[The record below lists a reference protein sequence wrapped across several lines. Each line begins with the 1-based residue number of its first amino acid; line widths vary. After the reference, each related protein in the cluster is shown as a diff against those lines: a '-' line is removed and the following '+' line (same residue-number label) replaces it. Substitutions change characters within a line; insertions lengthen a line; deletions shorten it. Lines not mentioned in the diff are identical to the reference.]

1 MLILL
6 TTSRGIEDIVEK
18 EIEEKIGAFKNRK
31 DLVDIPGRLLV
42 ELSEESVSKLFT
54 LRSVYHIV
62 RFITS
67 FKIESS
73 GEGLRT
79 IYNTLKSLD
88 LSDVVRGKKKFR
100 VTSERSGNHEFT
112 SIDIQRV
119 AGQAIVE
126 SYELKVDLKNFDLEF
141 IVDVTNDKCIV
152 GSRLTRESLHKRGY
166 RIFNHP
172 AALKPVL
179 AYAMVRLTNV
189 REDETLVD
197 PMCGGGTIPIEA
209 AYSYNGKIKIYGF
222 DKVLKYVLGAKL
234 NAEKAGVS
242 SHIVFEKLDCALLS
256 KRLSS
261 IDAIV
266 TNPPYGVRMTPRTGI
281 EKLYGT
287 LVSEAYKT
295 LNNDGKFVVITLK
308 FGLMKRILKN
318 VGFTISE
325 ERVTT
330 HGGLHPHIIVAKK

>member
-1 MLILL
+1 MIIML

-18 EIEEKIGAFKNRK
+18 EIEEKVRAFKNRK
-31 DLVDIPGRLLV
+31 DLVNMPGRVLV
-42 ELSEESVSKLFT
+42 ELNEESVSKLLA
-54 LRSVYHIV
+54 LRSVFHIV

-73 GEGLRT
+73 REGLRT
-79 IYNTLKSLD
+79 IYNTLRSLN
-88 LSDVVRGKKKFR
+88 LSDVIEGKKKFR
-100 VTSERSGNHEFT
+100 VTSERSGNYEFT
-112 SIDIQRV
+112 SLDIQRV
-119 AGQAIVE
+119 AGQAIVD
-126 SYELKVDLKNFDLEF
+126 SYGLKVDLENFDLEF
-141 IVDVTNDKCIV
+141 TVDVINDKCIV
-152 GSRLTRESLHKRGY
+152 GSKLTRESLHKRGY

-179 AYAMVRLTNV
+179 AYAMVRLANL
-189 REDETLVD
+189 REGEMLVD

-222 DKVLKYVLGAKL
+222 DKVLKYVIGAKM
-234 NAEKAGVS
+234 NAEKAGVNNY
-242 SHIVFEKLDCALLS
+242 IVFEKLDCALLS

-281 EKLYGT
+281 ERLYRV
-287 LVSEAYKT
+287 LVSEAYKA
-295 LNNDGKFVVITLK
+295 LSNNGKLIVITLK
-308 FGLMKRILKN
+308 FGLMKKILKN
-318 VGFTISE
+318 LGFMVLE
-325 ERVTT
+325 ERATT